1 MQVKYQDSMDQYL
14 NDIRDIELL
23 SKEEEYE
30 LMKEVKDG
38 NEDAMDMFI
47 LHNLR
52 LVIAIAK
59 KYVNKGIP
67 INDLIQEG
75 NIGLIRAAEKFDLS
89 KDIKF
94 STYATWWIKQKI
106 RRAITNQVRMI
117 KIPDHLFHRSIK
129 LNDELYLS
137 QGKSAKE
144 LQENTNL
151 SKRQFNDLL
160 LVSGPTLSLN
170 AQSSLYDSTDEL
182 SDSISDDS
190 SSLNTE
196 NLIEQQDLKEKIFDL
211 IESLSEREQTV
222 VTLRYGL
229 TDGKVRT
236 QKEVGSFLG
245 VSAERVRQIESA
257 ALLQLRAQIAE
268 QKDFHPMLN

>member
-1 MQVKYQDSMDQYL
+1 VVFHLYL
-14 NDIRDIELL
+14 KDISEKPLLTKDDEILYSRKSLSGDAYSKNVLIE
-23 SKEEEYE
+23 S
-30 LMKEVKDG
+30 
-38 NEDAMDMFI
+38 
-47 LHNLR
+47 NLR
-52 LVIAIAK
+52 LVVSIAK
-59 KYVNKGIP
+59 KYRGSSIH
-67 INDLIQEG
+67 ISDLIDEG
-75 NIGLIRAAEKFDLS
+75 NIGLMHAVKKFDPE
-89 KDIKF
+89 KGFRF